1 MKRYHLKKMSDLLET
16 LEIVSNNAKNKG
28 HRSGFR
34 CHQLAKELADQFAV
48 FVPTLTTIITNKE
61 NKNNPS
67 KISGN
72 FAMSKGEYEIYKA
85 IKSGVR
91 VKVKDI
97 YDFKLTKKSFNTIKQ
112 YVFILK
118 KKGFVQSIKVIGK
131 HYKYYK
137 VNDLSFTTM
146 DQNLINKLSSWLS
159 FLNKIIINHLQ
170 DILEVVFL
178 NLNLNSKRI
187 FTNENRNIFNKTRIR
202 QR

>member
-34 CHQLAKELADQFAV
+34 CNQLAKEIADQFAV

-72 FAMSKGEYEIYKA
+72 FAMSKGEFEIYKV

-91 VKVKDI
+91 LKVTDI
-97 YDFKLTKKSFNTIKQ
+97 YDNKLTDKSYNTIKQ
-112 YVFILK
+112 YVFYLK
-118 KKGFVQSIKVIGK
+118 KKGFVQSIKVVGK
-131 HYKYYK
+131 NYKYYK
-137 VNDLSFTTM
+137 AMPLNFNTM
-146 DQNLINKLSSWLS
+146 DQNLINKLSS
-159 FLNKIIINHLQ
+159 
-170 DILEVVFL
+170 
-178 NLNLNSKRI
+178 
-187 FTNENRNIFNKTRIR
+187 
-202 QR
+202 

>member
-1 MKRYHLKKMSDLLET
+1 MSDLLET

-34 CHQLAKELADQFAV
+34 CNQLAKELADQFQV

-72 FAMSKGEYEIYKA
+72 HQMTKGEHEIYKV

-91 VKVKDI
+91 LKVTDI
-97 YDFKLTKKSFNTIKQ
+97 YDNKLTDKSYNTIKQ
-112 YVFILK
+112 YVFYLK
-118 KKGFVQSIKVIGK
+118 KKGFVQSIKVVGK

-137 VNDLSFTTM
+137 AMPLNFNTM
-146 DQNLINKLSSWLS
+146 DQNLINKLSS
-159 FLNKIIINHLQ
+159 
-170 DILEVVFL
+170 
-178 NLNLNSKRI
+178 
-187 FTNENRNIFNKTRIR
+187 
-202 QR
+202 

>member
-1 MKRYHLKKMSDLLET
+1 MEKNMKRYHLKKMSDLLET

-34 CHQLAKELADQFAV
+34 CNQLAKEIADQFAV

-72 FAMSKGEYEIYKA
+72 HTMTRGEHEIYKV
-85 IKSGVR
+85 IKGSLSI
-91 VKVKDI
+91 KIKDI
-97 YDFKLTKKSFNTIKQ
+97 HDLKLTKKSFNTIKQ

-118 KKGFVQSIKVIGK
+118 KKGFVQSVKVIGK

-137 VNDLSFTTM
+137 AIPLSFNTM
-146 DQNLINKLSSWLS
+146 DINLVNKLSS
-159 FLNKIIINHLQ
+159 
-170 DILEVVFL
+170 
-178 NLNLNSKRI
+178 
-187 FTNENRNIFNKTRIR
+187 
-202 QR
+202 

>member
-34 CHQLAKELADQFAV
+34 CHQLAKEIADQFAV

-118 KKGFVQSIKVIGK
+118 KKGFVQSIKVVGK

-137 VNDLSFTTM
+137 VNELSYTTM

-187 FTNENRNIFNKTRIR
+187 FTNENRNIFN
-202 QR
+202 

>member
-34 CHQLAKELADQFAV
+34 CHQLARELADQF
-48 FVPTLTTIITNKE
+48 TR
-61 NKNNPS
+61 
-67 KISGN
+67 
-72 FAMSKGEYEIYKA
+72 GEHEIYKA

-91 VKVKDI
+91 VKVTDI

-146 DQNLINKLSSWLS
+146 DQNLVNKLSS
-159 FLNKIIINHLQ
+159 
-170 DILEVVFL
+170 
-178 NLNLNSKRI
+178 
-187 FTNENRNIFNKTRIR
+187 
-202 QR
+202 

>member
-34 CHQLAKELADQFAV
+34 CHDLAKQLADQFNV

-72 FAMSKGEYEIYKA
+72 YSMTRGEYEIYKA

-91 VKVKDI
+91 VKITDI
-97 YDFKLTKKSFNTIKQ
+97 YDFKLTKKSYNTIKQ
-112 YVFILK
+112 YVFYLK
-118 KKGFVQSIKVIGK
+118 KKGFVQSIKVVGK

-137 VNDLSFTTM
+137 AMPLNFNTM
-146 DQNLINKLSSWLS
+146 DQNLVNKLSSWLS
-159 FLNKIIINHLQ
+159 FLNKIIINHAKNNLS
-170 DILEVVFL
+170 VVFL

-187 FTNENRNIFNKTRIR
+187 FTNENRNIFN
-202 QR
+202 

>member
-34 CHQLAKELADQFAV
+34 CHQLAKEIADQFAV

-72 FAMSKGEYEIYKA
+72 YSMTKGEHEIYKV

-91 VKVKDI
+91 IKVSDI
-97 YDFKLTKKSFNTIKQ
+97 YDLKLTDKTYNTIRQ
-112 YVFILK
+112 YVFILRK
-118 KKGFVQSIKVIGK
+118 K
-131 HYKYYK
+131 
-137 VNDLSFTTM
+137 
-146 DQNLINKLSSWLS
+146 
-159 FLNKIIINHLQ
+159 
-170 DILEVVFL
+170 
-178 NLNLNSKRI
+178 
-187 FTNENRNIFNKTRIR
+187 
-202 QR
+202 

>member
-34 CHQLAKELADQFAV
+34 CNQLAKEIADQFAV

-72 FAMSKGEYEIYKA
+72 HQMSKGEYEIYKI
-85 IKSGVR
+85 IKSSDMI
-91 VKVKDI
+91 KVKDI
-97 YDFKLTKKSFNTIKQ
+97 HNFKPTKKSFNTIKQ

-118 KKGFVQSIKVIGK
+118 KKGFIQSLKCVGK
-131 HYKYYK
+131 NFRYYK
-137 VNDLSFTTM
+137 AIPLSFTTM
-146 DQNLINKLSSWLS
+146 DQNLVNKLSS
-159 FLNKIIINHLQ
+159 
-170 DILEVVFL
+170 
-178 NLNLNSKRI
+178 
-187 FTNENRNIFNKTRIR
+187 
-202 QR
+202 

>member
-34 CHQLAKELADQFAV
+34 CNQLAKEIADQFAV

-72 FAMSKGEYEIYKA
+72 HTMTRGEHEIYKV
-85 IKSGVR
+85 IKSKNYR
-91 VKVKDI
+91 KLTDI
-97 YDFKLTKKSFNTIKQ
+97 YNDTTHDKSFNTCKQ

-118 KKGFVQSIKVIGK
+118 KKGFIQSLKCVGK
-131 HYKYYK
+131 NFRYYK
-137 VNDLSFTTM
+137 AIPLSFNTM
-146 DQNLINKLSSWLS
+146 DINLVNKLSS
-159 FLNKIIINHLQ
+159 
-170 DILEVVFL
+170 
-178 NLNLNSKRI
+178 
-187 FTNENRNIFNKTRIR
+187 
-202 QR
+202 

>member
-34 CHQLAKELADQFAV
+34 CNQLAKEIADQFAV

-72 FAMSKGEYEIYKA
+72 HRMTKGEYEVYKA

-91 VKVKDI
+91 VKITDI
-97 YDFKLTKKSFNTIKQ
+97 HDFKLTKKSFNTIKQ

-118 KKGFVQSIKVIGK
+118 KKGFVQSIKVVGK

-137 VNDLSFTTM
+137 VNELSYTTM
-146 DQNLINKLSSWLS
+146 DQNLINKLSSWHKKI
-159 FLNKIIINHLQ
+159 NKIIINHARNNLS
-170 DILEVVFL
+170 VVFL

-187 FTNENRNIFNKTRIR
+187 FTNENRNIFN
-202 QR
+202 